1 VEDPAKSINEPEN
14 CANRMLPQQVMK
26 EGFSLSQA
34 IDASGQDKKH
44 AACQL
49 HVRVI
54 PYRIARRHIIPHALP
69 QVSLCPRMATI
80 SGESSQEA
88 EHEVWKSG
96 WKDKASQGKSRQDKT
111 RQVMFVKCETV
122 TRSGI

>member
-1 VEDPAKSINEPEN
+1 MS
-14 CANRMLPQQVMK
+14 PQQVTK

-34 IDASGQDKKH
+34 MGASGQDKKH

-96 WKDKASQGKSRQDKT
+96 WKDKASQGKPRQAKARQDKT
-111 RQVMFVKCETV
+111 SDVCEV
-122 TRSGI
+122 